1 MRKLFL
7 IVVSVILVGAPVL
20 ATVTAKGA
28 DSFDISLEQG
38 SIKNAIVDLLKA
50 AKKDYIMDSASP
62 GPDIPSA
69 QGTSATM
76 NITNAKLADAL
87 QILMDAGSW
96 SADPR
101 DDGRYLISW
110 TGEAPPP
117 SKVHIQRAADGKG
130 FVIAIDPKTSQ
141 EAAIREIGQEIKAQV
156 FVDPTA
162 SKLMK
167 EKADTLP
174 TVEGTFSVTDAE
186 QAVRYVAT
194 PTFIVRRTGETII
207 VSASDLSARCAC
219 GQALDKN
226 WKFCPACGKAAPASE
241 AGK

>member
-7 IVVSVILVGAPVL
+7 IVISAILVGAPAL

-28 DSFDISLEQG
+28 DSFDISMEQG
-38 SIKNAIVDLLKA
+38 SIKDTIVDLLKA

-69 QGTSATM
+69 QGATATM
-76 NITNAKLADAL
+76 NITNAKLGDAL

-96 SADPR
+96 SADAR

-117 SKVHIQRAADGKG
+117 SKVHVQRADDGKG
-130 FVIAIDPKTSQ
+130 FVIAIDPMTST
-141 EAAIREIGQEIKAQV
+141 EEAIRGIWQQTGAKV
-156 FVDPTA
+156 LVDQRARNEPVLIHA
-162 SKLMK
+162 PSG
-167 EKADTLP
+167 A
-174 TVEGTFSVTDAE
+174 EGAFSAVDIE
-186 QAVRYVAT
+186 QAIRYVAT
-194 PTFIVRRTGETII
+194 PNFTVQRAGETII
-207 VSASDLSARCAC
+207 VSARDMSARCAC